1 MYSEKDVVLT
11 EFVEELIEVV
21 HSMVKE
27 QGKEEVLKKLNIT
40 L

>member
-27 QGKEEVLKKLNIT
+27 QGKGEVLKKLNIT